1 MGSRAKQRRVPK
13 PDGTEAAFAVLMTN
27 EEDILSKDGTKLHVR
42 TWIPTR
48 TPRAVMILVHG
59 LKAHSGLYEWPASE
73 LSRSG
78 FAVYALDLRGHGK
91 SGGER
96 LYAASM
102 DDYVEDVRAVVKLA
116 KMSYT
121 QPVFMLAHSA
131 GGVVACTYALEHQHE
146 LAGLICESFALEVP
160 ASRVTLSL
168 LKGVARIAPHLS
180 VFKLKDE
187 YFSRDRAFVDKM
199 KADPLIPRE
208 GYPAQT
214 IAVLAR
220 ADERLHTELARI
232 TIPVL
237 VLHGTEDHVTL
248 PSGSRRFGEIGGS
261 TDKTLHLYPGHF
273 HDLLNDVGKERV
285 LGDVMDWLDGHL
297 RLRAA

>member
-1 MGSRAKQRRVPK
+1 MGHASP
-13 PDGTEAAFAVLMTN
+13 EAMTDAQ
-27 EEDILSKDGTKLHVR
+27 EITSKDGTKLFVR
-42 TWIPTR
+42 TWLPAGTA
-48 TPRAVMILVHG
+48 RAVVVIVHG

-73 LSRSG
+73 MAKAG

-96 LYAASM
+96 LYAAKM
-102 DDYVEDVRAVVKLA
+102 IDYVDDVRAAVELA
-116 KMSYT
+116 KTRHS
-121 QPVFMLAHSA
+121 QPIFMLAHSA
-131 GGVVACTYALEHQHE
+131 GGVIACAYALQSQNE

-160 ASRVTLSL
+160 ASRVTLSI
-168 LKGVARIAPHLS
+168 LKGIARIAPHLG

-187 YFSRDRAFVDKM
+187 DFSRDHAFVEQM
-199 KADPLIPRE
+199 KADPLISRS

-214 IAVLAR
+214 IA
-220 ADERLHTELARI
+220 ELARVDEQLHTDLAKI

-248 PSGSRRFGEIGGS
+248 PSGSKLFGEIS
-261 TDKTLHLYPGHF
+261 RSPDKTVTLYQGHF

-285 LGDVMDWLDGHL
+285 LGDMMSWLGAH
-297 RLRAA
+297 A

>member
-1 MGSRAKQRRVPK
+1 MTTEEEIISR
-13 PDGTEAAFAVLMTN
+13 
-27 EEDILSKDGTKLHVR
+27 DGTKLHVR
-42 TWIPTR
+42 SWFPVG
-48 TPRAVMILVHG
+48 TPRAIVVLVHG

-73 LSRSG
+73 MASDG

-96 LYAASM
+96 LYAATM
-102 DDYVEDVRAVVKLA
+102 AEYVDDVRATVKLA
-116 KMSYT
+116 KMRHAL
-121 QPVFMLAHSA
+121 PIFLLGHSA
-131 GGVVACTYALEHQHE
+131 GGVIACAYALEDQRE

-168 LKGVARIAPHLS
+168 LKGVARIAPHLG

-187 YFSRDRAFVDKM
+187 DFSRDRAFVDRM
-199 KADPLIPRE
+199 KVDPLIPRQ

-214 IAVLAR
+214 IAELAR
-220 ADERLHTELARI
+220 TDERLHTELARI

-237 VLHGTEDHVTL
+237 VLHGTDDHVTL
-248 PSGSRRFGEIGGS
+248 PSGSKRFGEIGGS
-261 TDKTLHLYPGHF
+261 KDKTVTLYEGHF

-285 LGDVMDWLDGHL
+285 LADVIRWLEGHL
-297 RLRAA
+297 VRRAA